1 MIVVTYPLFQS
12 EMESTGNQV
21 FIKEEIEEETKESLC
36 DILSAEPIKV
46 EDPLER
52 WISVFC
58 CSALAVFCL
67 MIKWYLLVSHLNI
80 FNKEF
85 VFSFLILK
93 FDS

>member
-1 MIVVTYPLFQS
+1 
-12 EMESTGNQV
+12 
-21 FIKEEIEEETKESLC
+21 
-36 DILSAEPIKV
+36 V